1 MKKSRSLA
9 GASIGA
15 IAAMLV
21 ASAAHAQIAGSGIH
35 GEAQP
40 NAQVS
45 ARNVDTG
52 FTTTDTADADGE
64 YSLQGLQPGT
74 YEVTSTSGGE
84 TVTRRVRVL
93 VGQTPF
99 LSLGSA
105 DEEGEIV
112 VTGRRL
118 DDPTTSEVGT
128 NVTREQI
135 EGLPQVTRNFVNF
148 AGLAPGVRTNQ
159 EATG

>member
-1 MKKSRSLA
+1 MKKSRNLV

-52 FTTTDTADADGE
+52 FTTTDTADAQGE

-93 VGQTPF
+93 VGQTA
-99 LSLGSA
+99 SLMLVGA
-105 DEEGEIV
+105 QEGEIV
-112 VTGRRL
+112 VTARRL
-118 DDPTTSEVGT
+118 ADPT
-128 NVTREQI
+128 
-135 EGLPQVTRNFVNF
+135 
-148 AGLAPGVRTNQ
+148 
-159 EATG
+159 